1 MDNLNYTF
9 PNIYSNEKESNEISA
24 DYNFSAILNVTKVL
38 ENSSQNHQ
46 KNISHQ
52 VQNKKKDA
60 SIDIIADADE
70 QFSCENSLLIAEDIQ
85 NEDKCNIIIT

>member
-9 PNIYSNEKESNEISA
+9 PNIFSTEKESNEISS
-24 DYNFSAILNVTKVL
+24 DYNCSAIFNVTKAL
-38 ENSSQNHQ
+38 ENSSHIQP
-46 KNISHQ
+46 KNISQQ
-52 VQNKKKDA
+52 VQNKKKDG

-85 NEDKCNIIIT
+85 NEDKCIIL